1 MIGCHKSSFSQKGF
15 SANRWLVL
23 IELRR
28 TLKTTGDAALIWG
41 NIRSVK
47 RCLPHLWISKNRQ
60 WFLILAVLLTAC
72 SKHKDSH
79 EPLTFL

>member
-28 TLKTTGDAALIWG
+28 TLKTTGDAALI
-41 NIRSVK
+41 
-47 RCLPHLWISKNRQ
+47 
-60 WFLILAVLLTAC
+60 
-72 SKHKDSH
+72 
-79 EPLTFL
+79 